1 MSCHI
6 CGRGYDAQRL
16 PFLCPVDARNRLYEG
31 RLAQAHTFMENDKL
45 EKQTSA
51 LFEQAPNTAAKA
63 AHLTCAARKA
73 AFDEWASKHQEATD
87 RTAEIIAQADRLRVE
102 VEAAREEIKQR
113 KKALAR
119 RKSNLTAVT
128 GGVTERRKTQ
138 LENVKAEIV
147 ATKADWDL
155 VHDSTASNRAFLCME
170 AARLYGLRRL
180 KKGSSVKYELGG
192 ADIVDLYSLT
202 GATPQA
208 VTISLAH
215 IVHML
220 NRACQY
226 LAIRLPAEIILPHAD
241 YPRPAIL
248 SITSSYSYNHDD
260 IPYPGTADHQSE
272 IPLFPHNEPFQQR
285 LPRARPLFLDKPLP
299 VLAKEDPAMYSLF
312 IEGVSLL
319 AHDVAWAC
327 CSQGVPVGPE
337 DVLHVGRNLYN
348 LLIGNQLV
356 RGVSSADG
364 ASRTPQMGRYSHGAV
379 HSYLGSA
386 EGSDFVRAFKL
397 PNPIKLADRLK
408 SKLSSDAPNPD
419 WELLEDDAW
428 A

>member
-1 MSCHI
+1 MSCYI
-6 CGRGYDAQRL
+6 CGRGHHAQRL

-31 RLAQAHTFMENDKL
+31 RLAQAHTLIENDRIQQ
-45 EKQTSA
+45 QTNT
-51 LFEQAPNTAAKA
+51 LIEQPPPTAAKA
-63 AHLTCAARKA
+63 SRSTPAARKVA
-73 AFDEWASKHQEATD
+73 IDDWASKHQEATD
-87 RTAEIIAQADRLRVE
+87 RTAEIIAQADRLKAE
-102 VEAAREEIKQR
+102 VEAAREEIRQR
-113 KKALAR
+113 KKTLAR
-119 RKSNLTAVT
+119 RKADLAEATD
-128 GGVTERRKTQ
+128 GIEDKRKKQ
-138 LENVKAEIV
+138 LDKVKDNIA
-147 ATKADWDL
+147 ATRADWDL
-155 VHDSTASNRAFLCME
+155 VHESTASNRAFLCME

-192 ADIVDLYSLT
+192 AEIVDLHSLT
-202 GATPQA
+202 GASPQA
-208 VTISLAH
+208 ITISFSH
-215 IVHML
+215 IVHIL

-260 IPYPGTADHQSE
+260 IPYPGSLDQQSE
-272 IPLFPHNEPFQQR
+272 LNPLPQDEPFYQR
-285 LPRARPLFLDKPLP
+285 LPRARPLFIDKPLP

-312 IEGVSLL
+312 IEGVALL

-348 LLIGNQLV
+348 LLIGNQLL
-356 RGVSSADG
+356 RGVSSNDG
-364 ASRTPQMGRYSHGAV
+364 GNSTPQMGRYSHGAV
-379 HSYLGSA
+379 HSYLGGA
-386 EGSDFVRAFKL
+386 EGSDFVRAFRL

-428 A
+428 T